1 MYKIVSRV
9 FFCYLLFYVFK
20 STINEYYNPNHANLN
35 QWFDWFYNFFFVICQ
50 IWKWTL
56 KKHLLHYINRFCNKN
71 FLPQGFSLLVSSHIT
86 ICIKHNL
93 RELVVLWYFHNPHT
107 STNYVPTYKYRIQ
120 NVTAVQCLSFW
131 SLLVILTVISCFWS
145 LASKIYSPT
154 VNQVWIRLHSWYM
167 FDERISLYFVFSI
180 DHTIKME

>member
-1 MYKIVSRV
+1 MNDQWKNIY
-9 FFCYLLFYVFK
+9 YV
-20 STINEYYNPNHANLN
+20 
-35 QWFDWFYNFFFVICQ
+35 V
-50 IWKWTL
+50 
-56 KKHLLHYINRFCNKN
+56 NRFCNKN
-71 FLPQGFSLLVSSHIT
+71 FLPQGFSLLVSSHTT
-86 ICIKHNL
+86 ICIKYNL

-154 VNQVWIRLHSWYM
+154 VNQVWIRLLVCVWWKH
-167 FDERISLYFVFSI
+167 FSI
-180 DHTIKME
+180 FRFFDRPSLGTIKME

>member
-1 MYKIVSRV
+1 M
-9 FFCYLLFYVFK
+9 
-20 STINEYYNPNHANLN
+20 
-35 QWFDWFYNFFFVICQ
+35 
-50 IWKWTL
+50 
-56 KKHLLHYINRFCNKN
+56 KKHLLRCKS
-71 FLPQGFSLLVSSHIT
+71 FLQQKFPTTGIFPFSIVTT
-86 ICIKHNL
+86 ICIKYNL

-154 VNQVWIRLHSWYM
+154 VNQVWIRLYSWYV
-167 FDERISLYFVFSI
+167 FDESIFLYFVFSI
-180 DHTIKME
+180 DHLSVPLKWNSRRQGEPWFIISTIFQ